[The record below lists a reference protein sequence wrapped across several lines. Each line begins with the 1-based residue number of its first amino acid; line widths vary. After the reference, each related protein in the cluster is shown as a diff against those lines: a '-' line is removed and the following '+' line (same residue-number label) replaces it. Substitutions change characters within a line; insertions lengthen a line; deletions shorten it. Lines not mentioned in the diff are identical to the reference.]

1 MASKE
6 FWNSEFARHQR
17 EQMKLYTPD
26 QLLSSK
32 RTMALHARAEYLKS
46 MYARRQASIDT
57 ITDALKNNGA
67 SEEDIAGVIEDIK
80 EDRPVDPRTLQRK
93 KAA

>member
-1 MASKE
+1 
-6 FWNSEFARHQR
+6 
-17 EQMKLYTPD
+17 
-26 QLLSSK
+26 
-32 RTMALHARAEYLKS
+32 